1 MRLAV
6 IGACAAA
13 VAVSLGA
20 PAGASTPLVNATCT
34 PAVATVV
41 RPAGDPAA
49 PVLVPGTVPVRL
61 CTVSPGVQVLLPAFQ
76 VVGLRPAR
84 ILVPQGLPAPICT
97 ATSTVGQV
105 LLSSPGVVSGQA
117 NAGNDV
123 IVSGGTVTATVLV
136 PVVTCF

>member
-6 IGACAAA
+6 IGVCVAAAA
-13 VAVSLGA
+13 VLLGA
-20 PAGASTPLVNATCT
+20 PAGASTPLVNAACT

-41 RPAGDPAA
+41 HPVGDPAA
-49 PVLVPGTVPVRL
+49 PVLVPGTIPVRL

-84 ILVPQGLPAPICT
+84 ILVPQGLPAP
-97 ATSTVGQV
+97 
-105 LLSSPGVVSGQA
+105 GVVSGQA
-117 NAGNDV
+117 NGGSIV
-123 IVSGGTVTATVLV
+123 IVSGGAVTATVLV